1 HARAVPGAPGA
12 GAARQRARLRLDH
25 QGHALQQRAVAGA
38 QQLPFLSRVMAEAPH
53 LRLNFGLILL
63 SLHKPLDVAE
73 QIATVDVMSGGKVI
87 FGVAL
92 GYRDVEFLAF
102 GTTQKERVKRL
113 EENLDAIRRLW
124 TEDTVD
130 MVGSHFTLLGAS
142 SSPRPLQKPHPPV
155 WIGANADPAIRR
167 AARLGDCWYVNPHN
181 RIETIVR
188 QAEVYKRAL
197 DEYRKPFPTEFPA
210 RREVFVARSRSEA
223 IRLCAPFLAAKY
235 KAYHEWG
242 QDRAMPKGD
251 NDLGAGFDDL
261 IRDRFLLGSPDE
273 VAEQMLAL
281 NRATGINHLIM
292 SVQWPGMPQSLALDE
307 LHMLAEEVFPRVR
320 QGYPGRAP
328 SNQEDVMPK
337 KEIVQVNPAAANP
350 NLSPATKFGNL
361 VFVSGQ
367 TGRHPIT
374 GVVGK
379 DIREQTRNVVERIKT
394 IVAAAG
400 TSLDNVLTV
409 TRHLAMREEVAAY
422 NEEYAKYFPA
432 NKPARTTVS
441 AALNSPELLVEI
453 TVTACIPS

>member
-1 HARAVPGAPGA
+1 MADIQFGLMMRAQFPPGDDM
-12 GAARQRARLRLDH
+12 RQRFAELIEQARLADRLGYASITKGMHYSAAPWRD
-25 QGHALQQRAVAGA
+25 LQQF
-38 QQLPFLSRVMAEAPH
+38 PFLARIMAEAPR
-53 LRLNFGLILL
+53 LRLNFGLVLL
-63 SLHKPLDVAE
+63 SLHKPLDIAE
-73 QIATVDVMSGGKVI
+73 QIATVDVMSGGRVI

-92 GYRDVEFLAF
+92 GYRDVEYLAF
-102 GTTQKERVKRL
+102 GTTQKERVKRF
-113 EENLDAIRRLW
+113 EENLEAIRRLW

-130 MVGSHFTLLGAS
+130 MVGSHFTLLGVS
-142 SSPRPLQKPHPPV
+142 SSPQPLQTPHPPI

-188 QAEVYKRAL
+188 QVEVYKRAL

-242 QDRAMPKGD
+242 QDRAMPQGD

-307 LHMLAEEVFPRVR
+307 LHMLTEEVFPRVR
-320 QGYPGRAP
+320 QG
-328 SNQEDVMPK
+328 
-337 KEIVQVNPAAANP
+337 
-350 NLSPATKFGNL
+350 
-361 VFVSGQ
+361 
-367 TGRHPIT
+367 
-374 GVVGK
+374 
-379 DIREQTRNVVERIKT
+379 
-394 IVAAAG
+394 
-400 TSLDNVLTV
+400 
-409 TRHLAMREEVAAY
+409 
-422 NEEYAKYFPA
+422 
-432 NKPARTTVS
+432 
-441 AALNSPELLVEI
+441 
-453 TVTACIPS
+453 

>member
-1 HARAVPGAPGA
+1 MQFGLMLRAQFPGGDDMPS
-12 GAARQRARLRLDH
+12 RFQELLEQARLADALGFDSITKGMH
-25 QGHALQQRAVAGA
+25 YSSAPWQGL

-102 GTTQKERVKRL
+102 GTTQKERVKRF

-142 SSPRPLQKPHPPV
+142 SSPRPLQKPHPPI

-188 QAEVYKRAL
+188 QVEVYKRAL

-242 QDRAMPKGD
+242 QDRAMPQGD

-281 NRATGINHLIM
+281 NPE
-292 SVQWPGMPQSLALDE
+292 S
-307 LHMLAEEVFPRVR
+307 
-320 QGYPGRAP
+320 
-328 SNQEDVMPK
+328 
-337 KEIVQVNPAAANP
+337 
-350 NLSPATKFGNL
+350 
-361 VFVSGQ
+361 
-367 TGRHPIT
+367 
-374 GVVGK
+374 
-379 DIREQTRNVVERIKT
+379 T
-394 IVAAAG
+394 I
-400 TSLDNVLTV
+400 
-409 TRHLAMREEVAAY
+409 
-422 NEEYAKYFPA
+422 
-432 NKPARTTVS
+432 
-441 AALNSPELLVEI
+441 
-453 TVTACIPS
+453 